1 MCGFVAIVNTNFDNN
16 YITNRIT
23 KLSKVYPHRG
33 PDQIKSIVKKNY
45 SLLFRRLKIIDLKE
59 RSNQPFSSED
69 GKIDLVFNGEIYNYL
84 ELRKELSN
92 YNVKFRTQSDT
103 EVILKCYQRWGTD
116 FIKKLRGM
124 FSIIILD
131 NKKKIFVCYRD
142 RLGQKPLFF
151 SSFSQGLILSSEIKD
166 IIFLKK
172 KFSEN
177 SKTVSKYLLRGWC
190 DDNNYT
196 FFKDIYSFPPGNI
209 GILKKNKIIY
219 KKYWD
224 LKISGKKRFNAEEF
238 NQIFLDNLKIHL
250 RSDVPLAFTLS
261 GGLDSSSILKKSL
274 EFKLKDYKAYSF
286 LSNDKNENDEKKY
299 INDFVKENSINHSFV
314 SNKNY
319 FSKNILEEINYFQDE
334 PFSSISFLNQFVLRK
349 KIAKD
354 GFKVL
359 LVGEGGD
366 EVLGGY
372 NRMFIPYLNEVY
384 VKKKKEIPYQMK
396 ENLIKKTGL
405 KLSELLNKINK
416 SNKINLEKN
425 DIEDQSIFKI
435 FNYKPSQI
443 PKNLRFYNKTNL
455 NKNNSFKSFLLNHI
469 FKRDLPH
476 ILRQEDRISMS
487 QSIENRSPFVDHKL
501 LEYIFS
507 IDTEFFMQNGNS
519 KFMLRSI
526 TKNDLPSSYFEKKKY
541 GRPGNPLNLISE
553 IYFEKFIDYLNS
565 NFAHNKFFDKN
576 KVKRQIIYDKKNKIT
591 SNFNSYFR
599 ILNYLIWKQNISI

>member
-33 PDQIKSIVKKNY
+33 PDQIKSIVKKKY

-151 SSFSQGLILSSEIKD
+151 SSFNQGLILSSEIKD

-209 GILKKNKIIY
+209 GILKKNKIIC

-405 KLSELLNKINK
+405 KLSELLNKINN

>member
-1 MCGFVAIVNTNFDNN
+1 MCGFVAIVNTNLDNN

-33 PDQIKSIVKKNY
+33 PDQIKSIVKKKY

-151 SSFSQGLILSSEIKD
+151 SSFNQGLILSSEIKD

-209 GILKKNKIIY
+209 GILKKNKIIC

-299 INDFVKENSINHSFV
+299 INGFVKENSINHSFV

-405 KLSELLNKINK
+405 KLSELLNKINN
-416 SNKINLEKN
+416 SNKINLKKN

-576 KVKRQIIYDKKNKIT
+576 KVKKQIIYDKKNKIT

>member
-16 YITNRIT
+16 YITKRIT

-33 PDQIKSIVKKNY
+33 PDQIKSIVKKKY

-151 SSFSQGLILSSEIKD
+151 SSFNQGLILSSEIKD

-209 GILKKNKIIY
+209 GILKKNKIIC

-405 KLSELLNKINK
+405 KLSELLNKINN

-576 KVKRQIIYDKKNKIT
+576 KVKKQIIYDKKNKIT

>member
-1 MCGFVAIVNTNFDNN
+1 M
-16 YITNRIT
+16 
-23 KLSKVYPHRG
+23 
-33 PDQIKSIVKKNY
+33 
-45 SLLFRRLKIIDLKE
+45 
-59 RSNQPFSSED
+59 
-69 GKIDLVFNGEIYNYL
+69 
-84 ELRKELSN
+84 
-92 YNVKFRTQSDT
+92 
-103 EVILKCYQRWGTD
+103 
-116 FIKKLRGM
+116 
-124 FSIIILD
+124 
-131 NKKKIFVCYRD
+131 
-142 RLGQKPLFF
+142 
-151 SSFSQGLILSSEIKD
+151 
-166 IIFLKK
+166 
-172 KFSEN
+172 
-177 SKTVSKYLLRGWC
+177 
-190 DDNNYT
+190 
-196 FFKDIYSFPPGNI
+196 
-209 GILKKNKIIY
+209 
-219 KKYWD
+219 
-224 LKISGKKRFNAEEF
+224 
-238 NQIFLDNLKIHL
+238 
-250 RSDVPLAFTLS
+250 
-261 GGLDSSSILKKSL
+261 KKSL

>member
-33 PDQIKSIVKKNY
+33 PDQIKSIVKKKY

-151 SSFSQGLILSSEIKD
+151 SSFNQGLILSSEIKD

-209 GILKKNKIIY
+209 GILKKNKIIC

-405 KLSELLNKINK
+405 KLSELLNKINN

-576 KVKRQIIYDKKNKIT
+576 KVKKQIIYDKKNKIT

>member
-1 MCGFVAIVNTNFDNN
+1 MCGFVAIVNTNFENN
-16 YITNRIT
+16 FINNKIS
-23 KLSKVYPHRG
+23 KLSKINSHRG
-33 PDQIKSIVKKNY
+33 PDQIKFIIKKKY

-59 RSNQPFSSED
+59 RSNQPFTSED

-92 YNVKFRTQSDT
+92 FNIKFRTKSDT
-103 EVILKCYQRWGTD
+103 EVVLKCYQKWGTN
-116 FIKKLRGM
+116 FVKKLRGM
-124 FSIIILD
+124 FSIIIFD
-131 NKKKIFVCYRD
+131 NKKKRFVCYRD

-151 SSFSQGLILSSEIKD
+151 SSFNQGLILSSEIKD
-166 IIFLKK
+166 IIFFKK
-172 KFSEN
+172 KLSEN
-177 SKTVSKYLLRGWC
+177 LNTVSKYLLRGWC
-190 DDNNYT
+190 DDSHDT

-209 GILKKNKIIY
+209 GILKKNKIIC

-224 LKISGKKRFNAEEF
+224 LKINEKKTFDAEEF
-238 NQIFLDNLKIHL
+238 NQIFSDNLKIHL

-274 EFKLKDYKAYSF
+274 KFHLKDYKAYSF
-286 LSNDKNENDEKKY
+286 LSNDQSENDEKKY
-299 INDFVKENSINHSFV
+299 IKDFIKENSINHSFV
-314 SNKNY
+314 SNKSY

-334 PFSSISFLNQFVLRK
+334 PFSSISFLNQFILRK

-384 VKKKKEIPYQMK
+384 VKKKKEIPDQIK

-405 KLSELLNKINK
+405 KLRDILNKI
-416 SNKINLEKN
+416 SQFNKIHLQKN

-443 PKNLRFYNKTNL
+443 PENIRFYNKTNL
-455 NKNNSFKSFLLNHI
+455 NKNNSFKSFLVNHI

-507 IDTEFFMQNGNS
+507 IDTEFFMKNGNS

-526 TKNDLPSSYFEKKKY
+526 LKNDLPRSYFEKKKY

-553 IYFEKFIDYLNS
+553 IYFEKFIDYLSS
-565 NFAHNKFFDKN
+565 NFAHNKFFDKD
-576 KVKRQIIYDKKNKIT
+576 KIKRKIIYDRKNKIST
-591 SNFNSYFR
+591 NFNSYFR
-599 ILNYLIWKQNISI
+599 ILNYLIWKKNISI

>member
-16 YITNRIT
+16 YITKRIT

-33 PDQIKSIVKKNY
+33 PDQIKSIVKKKY

-151 SSFSQGLILSSEIKD
+151 SSFNQGLILSSEIKD

-209 GILKKNKIIY
+209 GILKKNKIIC

-286 LSNDKNENDEKKY
+286 LSNEKY
-299 INDFVKENSINHSFV
+299 INDFIKENSINHSFV

-405 KLSELLNKINK
+405 KLSELLNKINY

-576 KVKRQIIYDKKNKIT
+576 KVKKQIIYDKKNKIT

>member
-33 PDQIKSIVKKNY
+33 PDQIKSIVKKKY

-151 SSFSQGLILSSEIKD
+151 SSFNQGLILSSEIKD

-177 SKTVSKYLLRGWC
+177 SKTVLKYLLRGWC

-209 GILKKNKIIY
+209 GILKKNKIIC

-405 KLSELLNKINK
+405 KLSELLNKINN

-576 KVKRQIIYDKKNKIT
+576 KVKKQIIYDKKNKIT

>member
-1 MCGFVAIVNTNFDNN
+1 MCGFVAIVNTNLDNN

-33 PDQIKSIVKKNY
+33 PDQIKSIVKRKY

-131 NKKKIFVCYRD
+131 NNKKIFVCYRD

-151 SSFSQGLILSSEIKD
+151 SSFNQGLILSSEIKD

-190 DDNNYT
+190 DDNNFT

-209 GILKKNKIIY
+209 GILKKNKIIC

-224 LKISGKKRFNAEEF
+224 LKISGKKRFNPEEF

-334 PFSSISFLNQFVLRK
+334 PFSSISFLNQFILRK

-384 VKKKKEIPYQMK
+384 VKKKKEIPYQIK

-565 NFAHNKFFDKN
+565 NFAHNRFFDKN
-576 KVKRQIIYDKKNKIT
+576 KVKRQIFYDKKNKIS

-599 ILNYLIWKQNISI
+599 ILNYLIWKKNISI

>member
-209 GILKKNKIIY
+209 GILKKNKIIC